1 MQMSENKA
9 YETIDE
15 YIAQQPEQTRAALIS
30 LREYILEVAP
40 DAEQLINYDI
50 AAFALVKGGK
60 RDKQIMMAGY
70 AKHVGFYPA
79 PQTIEH
85 FAGELAEYKYAK
97 GSVQFPLNKPLPKD
111 LIIRMVRWRKK
122 TIAQDS
128 KNKVF

>member
-1 MQMSENKA
+1 MRDPKA
-9 YETIDE
+9 YDTVDA
-15 YIAQQPEQTRAALIS
+15 YIAQQPEQTRAALIL
-30 LREYILEVAP
+30 LREYILEAAP

-50 AAFALVKGGK
+50 AAFALAKGGK
-60 RDKQIMMAGY
+60 RDKQIMIAGY

-85 FAGELAEYKYAK
+85 FAAELTEYKSSK

-122 TIAQDS
+122 AIEE
-128 KNKVF
+128 

>member
-1 MQMSENKA
+1 MRDPKA
-9 YETIDE
+9 YDTVDA
-15 YIAQQPEQTRAALIS
+15 YIAQQPEQTRAALIL
-30 LREYILEVAP
+30 LREYILEAAP

-50 AAFALVKGGK
+50 AAFALAKGGK
-60 RDKQIMMAGY
+60 RDKQIMIAGY

-85 FAGELAEYKYAK
+85 FAAELTEYKAAK

-122 TIAQDS
+122 AIEE
-128 KNKVF
+128 